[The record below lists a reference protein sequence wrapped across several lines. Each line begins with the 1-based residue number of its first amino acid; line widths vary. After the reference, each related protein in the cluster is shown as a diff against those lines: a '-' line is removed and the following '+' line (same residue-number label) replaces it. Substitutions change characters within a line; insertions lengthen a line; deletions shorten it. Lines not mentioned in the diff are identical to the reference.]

1 MISPAAPVLSVENVS
16 LRFGGIAALSDLSLT
31 LGPGDL
37 VGVIGPNGAGKT
49 SLFNI
54 LTGVYQATAGTV
66 RAFDRDLAGLKPHDV
81 TALGV
86 VRTFQNIRLF
96 KELSVLDNVRVALHA
111 RQAPGLLESL
121 LARPAALAAEKAIT
135 ERALALLERL
145 ELLPRAA
152 ARAAGL
158 SYGDQKK
165 LEIARALAA
174 EPRILLLDE
183 PAAGMNPAE
192 SAWLKA
198 AIARLRQDFGLSVL
212 LIEHDMSVVM
222 GLCER
227 LIVLDHG
234 QKISEGSPGSVRQ
247 DPRVIEAYLGTK
259 RGGR

>member
-1 MISPAAPVLSVENVS
+1 VSPAAPVISIENVT
-16 LRFGGIAALSDLSLT
+16 LRFGGIVALSDLSLT
-31 LGPGDL
+31 LGRGEL

-54 LTGVYQATAGTV
+54 LTGVYQPSAGAV
-66 RAFDRDLAGLKPHDV
+66 RAFDRDLGGLKPHAV
-81 TALGV
+81 AQLGV

-96 KELSVLDNVRVALHA
+96 KELTVLDNVKVALHA

-121 LARPAALAAEKAIT
+121 LDRPAARAAEAAIT
-135 ERALALLERL
+135 ERAWGLLQRL
-145 ELLPRAA
+145 DLGPRAHE
-152 ARAAGL
+152 RAGGL
-158 SYGDQKK
+158 PYGEQKK

-174 EPRILLLDE
+174 GPQVLLLDE

-192 SAWLKA
+192 SAWLKG
-198 AIARLRQDFGLSVL
+198 AIARLRSDFGLSIL

-234 QKISEGSPGSVRQ
+234 QKISEGAPEDVRQ

-259 RGGR
+259 RGAA